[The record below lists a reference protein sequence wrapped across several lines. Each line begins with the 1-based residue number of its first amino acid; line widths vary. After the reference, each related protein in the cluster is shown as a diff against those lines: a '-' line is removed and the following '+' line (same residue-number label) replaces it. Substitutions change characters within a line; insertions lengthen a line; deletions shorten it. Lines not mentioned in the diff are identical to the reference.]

1 MDQKAVM
8 GNVTRMVVPAPTWL
22 VISIVP
28 PARPARERMPAI
40 PRWPSL
46 AAASAAPIGI
56 PRPSSAT
63 SKTKSCG
70 ALESHFDRSRVGML
84 EGIEHRLAADPQRGR
99 FNHRLQ
105 RAPIT
110 TDRELEGNRRPRH
123 H

>member
-1 MDQKAVM
+1 M

-56 PRPSSAT
+56 PYSSAIVRDLQDQELRRI
-63 SKTKSCG
+63 
-70 ALESHFDRSRVGML
+70 LESHFDRSRVGML
-84 EGIEHRLAADPQRGR
+84 EGIEHCLAADPQRGR